1 MLEIEVI
8 GTPAPQGSKSFK
20 GMFRSKKTGAMIP
33 IMVESSHQRVTT
45 WREAVKHA
53 SLAVMGRDS
62 HTVPAVAGPVHFHIV
77 FTLARPKSAKKNA
90 RPDKKP
96 DLSKLIRCSEDALT
110 DAGAWEDDARV
121 VTMVAKKLYVGDED
135 ALQVPGAVIRIK
147 GAGE

>member
-8 GTPAPQGSKSFK
+8 GTPAPQGSKK
-20 GMFRSKKTGAMIP
+20 GFYNKSLGRVM
-33 IMVESSHQRVTT
+33 MVESSAKVKP

-53 SLAVMGRDS
+53 ALAVMGRDS
-62 HTVPAVAGPVHFHIV
+62 HAVPAVPGPVHFHIV
-77 FTLARPKSAKKNA
+77 FTLVRPKSAKKNA

-147 GAGE
+147 GASE